1 LTKCQRVRVD
11 YKSSQEAK
19 GAEGYNPKGREG
31 EMPSITPVSQDN
43 IVALKRQTEV
53 RPYFFDSTDKDE
65 LRPIYTAVTTYIRAV
80 NDEGDSISQ
89 WEATDNFTVKLTVDE
104 AEALL
109 KHLTEAIA
117 QAKDAGF

>member
-1 LTKCQRVRVD
+1 
-11 YKSSQEAK
+11 
-19 GAEGYNPKGREG
+19 
-31 EMPSITPVSQDN
+31 MPSITPVSQDN

-80 NDEGDSISQ
+80 NDEGDSISE

-109 KHLTEAIA
+109 KHLTEVIA